1 MSFSP
6 LTTKIIPASTSNYSK
21 GRSGQTI
28 KKITWHHMAGN
39 CSIET
44 CGKFWQDPSRR
55 ASSNYGIGT
64 DGRIGGYV
72 DEENRSWCSSSAAN
86 DNQAIT
92 IEIAN
97 DGGAPDWHVSD
108 TAIESAIRLTV
119 DICQRR
125 GIKQLSWTGNANGT
139 FTWHCMFTST
149 ACVPLDTE
157 LLTKDGWKR
166 IADIAVDEE
175 VASAHIDDLTINFS
189 PVLAKV
195 PVKTQDTWTVR
206 GIEATADHRMLCR
219 GQGQKDWKCGQFC
232 QLWGL
237 NRQIYIPN
245 AGYYTGKGLPLTNAE
260 IEYLI
265 AVQADG
271 HYMKD
276 GGYYGIEFHL
286 KKQRKVDSIC
296 DLLDD
301 MGYEYKLGDR
311 SDGSKVIRIYGK
323 DKVEYAEKWL
333 NNKQFTWAW
342 LELSPEQAAFFL
354 DKILDY
360 DGCRAGGDYS
370 SSVRQNIDVVDAIAA
385 INGVGI
391 RHSAEGKRTHFTAS
405 TRSITTES
413 ERTRHQKQQ
422 VTCVTV
428 PEGFILVRQNG
439 RTTIIGNCPGPY
451 LKDKTPWAVN
461 EINKRLAGGDKPD
474 LTWTKLDKTETWAT
488 NCQPTC
494 LWDFNH
500 TTMDA
505 CQSIK
510 RYDKGEEIEIY
521 GKVANKQLGTTYLL
535 TEYSFTNKITNGFNT
550 WDMVEKPEPTP
561 PEPTPEWADVEVK
574 KYVTAKATS
583 LYDVKTGYPVKD
595 YAAGEEVEIAQECTF
610 NDTKWGRTQYS
621 KDKGIDNGFKM
632 DDLKEPEPGPTP
644 DPTVGILQKIIQFIQ
659 HIIDLITGK
668 NK

>member
-44 CGKFWQDPSRR
+44 CGKFWQDPARR

-72 DEENRSWCSSSAAN
+72 DEENRSWCSSSATN

-149 ACVPLDTE
+149 AC
-157 LLTKDGWKR
+157 
-166 IADIAVDEE
+166 
-175 VASAHIDDLTINFS
+175 
-189 PVLAKV
+189 
-195 PVKTQDTWTVR
+195 
-206 GIEATADHRMLCR
+206 
-219 GQGQKDWKCGQFC
+219 
-232 QLWGL
+232 
-237 NRQIYIPN
+237 
-245 AGYYTGKGLPLTNAE
+245 
-260 IEYLI
+260 
-265 AVQADG
+265 
-271 HYMKD
+271 
-276 GGYYGIEFHL
+276 
-286 KKQRKVDSIC
+286 
-296 DLLDD
+296 
-301 MGYEYKLGDR
+301 
-311 SDGSKVIRIYGK
+311 
-323 DKVEYAEKWL
+323 
-333 NNKQFTWAW
+333 
-342 LELSPEQAAFFL
+342 
-354 DKILDY
+354 
-360 DGCRAGGDYS
+360 
-370 SSVRQNIDVVDAIAA
+370 
-385 INGVGI
+385 
-391 RHSAEGKRTHFTAS
+391 
-405 TRSITTES
+405 
-413 ERTRHQKQQ
+413 
-422 VTCVTV
+422 
-428 PEGFILVRQNG
+428 
-439 RTTIIGNCPGPY
+439 PGPY

-461 EINKRLAGGDKPD
+461 EINKRLASGDKPD
-474 LTWTKLDKTETWAT
+474 LTWTKLDKTETWVT